1 MRQYSPQKI
10 EQKWQKI
17 WRKTRAHQTNLE
29 SKKPYYCL
37 DMFPYPSGEGLHV
50 GHWKGYVLSDVW
62 VRYKRMQGYDV
73 LHPMGWDA
81 FGLPAE
87 NAAIEKG
94 IHPKKFTQANLKMFK
109 KQLNDIGAMYDWSL
123 EINTSRPEY
132 YKWTQWIF
140 LQLYKNDLAYRKKA
154 PVNWCP
160 SCKTV
165 LANEQIIAGK
175 CERCGQDVTTKYL
188 KQWFFRITK
197 YADPLI
203 DDLEKI
209 DWPEKV
215 KTMQKNWIGRSGG
228 VEVEFKAK
236 VPEKRAF
243 LTARRR
249 VLYWTK
255 PKELTIP
262 VFTTRPDTLFGTT
275 YLVLA
280 PEHPLVKVL
289 TTKDKK
295 EEVSS
300 YIEKTKKEREIE
312 RISEEKEK
320 TGVFISAY
328 ALNPVNNQKIPIW
341 ISDYVLPTYGTGA
354 IMCVPA
360 HDKRDFA
367 FAKKFKLPIVQ
378 VISPTGKETKLKEAY
393 VEEGKMINSGEFDG
407 IKSEQAED
415 KITDWLKKK
424 NLARQT
430 VNYRFRDWLISRQRY
445 WGCPIPI
452 IFCEKCGEVPVDEKD
467 LPVRL
472 PKIKDYKPL
481 EGESP
486 LARSSK
492 FVDVVCPGCG
502 GMAQREID
510 TMDTFVD
517 SAWYFLRYPS
527 AHIRDKA
534 FDEELTKRWLP
545 IDAYIG
551 GIEHATGHLIFFRFM
566 AKALKDLKL
575 IDFDEPAQRLFNQG
589 MIYYKG
595 AKMSKSKGNVISPDP
610 LIKKYGRDSI
620 RGYELF
626 MGPPEQDIE
635 WSDQGVPGVYRFLQ
649 KVWNLVTSY
658 QSATSQQ
665 PNKELEQ
672 LMHGTIKKVT
682 EDLERFHLNTVVSA
696 LMEYTNQ
703 LTANNQQLSTE
714 HLETLLLLLAPIAPH
729 LSCELWQKLGH
740 KESIFKEKWPKYKE
754 ELAKAEKIELVIQVN
769 GKVRDKIEVEAE
781 IQEEKAK
788 EIALASQKVQK
799 FTEGKKII
807 KTIFVPGKLINI
819 VVD

>member
-1 MRQYSPQKI
+1 MQQYNPQKI
-10 EQKWQKI
+10 EKKWQKV
-17 WRKTRAHQTNLE
+17 WRRRKAHQTDLE

-50 GHWKGYVLSDVW
+50 GHWRGYVLSDVW
-62 VRYKRMQGYDV
+62 SRYKKMQGYDI

-87 NAAIEKG
+87 NAAIERG

-109 KQLNDIGAMYDWSL
+109 KQLGDIGAMYDWSL

-160 SCKTV
+160 KCKTV
-165 LANEQIIAGK
+165 LANEQVIAGK
-175 CERCGQDVTTKYL
+175 CERCGTEVTTKYL
-188 KQWFFRITK
+188 KQWFFRIKK
-197 YADPLI
+197 YADQLI
-203 DDLEKI
+203 DDLNKI

-215 KTMQKNWIGRSGG
+215 KTMQKYWIGRSKG
-228 VEVEFKAK
+228 VEVKFKAK

-243 LTARRR
+243 LTTRRR

-255 PKELTIP
+255 PQELTIP

-289 TTKDKK
+289 TIRDKK
-295 EEVSS
+295 KEVSS
-300 YIEKTKKEREIE
+300 YIEKTRKEREIE

-320 TGVFISAY
+320 TGVFIGAY
-328 ALNPVNNQKIPIW
+328 ASNPVNNQEIPIW

-378 VISPTGKETKLKEAY
+378 VISPTGKETKLKEAF
-393 VEEGKMINSGEFDG
+393 VDEGKMIGSGEFDG
-407 IKSEQAED
+407 MKSEEAKD
-415 KITDWLKKK
+415 KMTDWLKKK
-424 NLARQT
+424 NLAKQT

-452 IFCEKCGEVPVDEKD
+452 IYCEKCGEVPVDEKD

-472 PKIKDYKPL
+472 PKIRDYKPL

-502 GMAQREID
+502 GMAQRETD

-534 FDEELTKRWLP
+534 FDPELTKRWFP

-566 AKALKDLKL
+566 TKALRDLKL
-575 IDFDEPAQRLFNQG
+575 IDFTEPAQRLFNQG

-595 AKMSKSKGNVISPDP
+595 AKMSKSKGNVVSPDP
-610 LIKKYGRDSI
+610 LIKKYGRDAI

-658 QSATSQQ
+658 QISATSQQ

-672 LMHGTIKKVT
+672 LMHQTIKKVT

-696 LMEYTNQ
+696 LMEYANQ
-703 LTANNQQLSTE
+703 LTAYNQQLSTE
-714 HLETLLLLLAPIAPH
+714 HLETLLLLLAPIVPH
-729 LSCELWQKLGH
+729 LSEELWQKLGH

-799 FTEGKKII
+799 FIKGKKII
-807 KTIFVPGKLINI
+807 KSIFIRKFKLYLFS
-819 VVD
+819 